1 MPDPDAGSSTHIN
14 AHPERAMY
22 SATFIFDTKQF
33 DEEFHRLDALIA
45 AAAKE
50 TEGYLGEEAWEDPKT
65 GRIANVYYWDS
76 ELGLKQL
83 MNNPQHLEAKRRYG
97 EWLSGYRVVI
107 SQVMRTYGDAAI
119 THPTSNA

>member
-1 MPDPDAGSSTHIN
+1 
-14 AHPERAMY
+14 MY

-45 AAAKE
+45 AAAKD

-76 ELGLKQL
+76 ERGLKQL

-107 SQVMRTYGDAAI
+107 SQVMRTYGDGAI
-119 THPTSNA
+119 AHPSSNP